1 MLGKRPEMESLES
14 KSSDSEN
21 FAPPTAVILCL
32 RGEDPSLDACLKSLI
47 AQDFPN
53 FEIHFVLDSRQD
65 PALNTIQNFLQENR
79 DCQIK
84 TKTVFLTENP
94 ETNNIIETCSLK
106 NQALIAAISA
116 AEETIEVIALVDADG
131 VVQKDWLSSLIEPLA
146 DQKVGAATGSRWFDP
161 RERNPGSIVRQTWNA
176 AALPQMNFYNIPWG
190 GALAIKRSTIED
202 CELLR
207 HWSTGF
213 CEDTMLPKILAK
225 KDYKLTQVR
234 SVIVRSTESTT
245 LWSAANWISRQ
256 LLTVR
261 LHHSSWPLVL
271 GHAIF
276 SGACL
281 LGIVIA
287 IFWCVWNQEYMQ
299 TSRLAITLLIFLA
312 GNVALLQVIQIAN
325 RDGASLPE
333 GSVERSNEISDHPF
347 AISRGPGFSGAML
360 TQLLY
365 PLIAIKAAL
374 MQKVQWRGIT
384 YRILPG
390 KKISM
395 DDYRPYQAN
404 PSNSDASL

>member
-202 CELLR
+202 CGNRPKHRINYALVSSQLDLATTADGSSPPQQLAAGARTCDFLRGLSARNCDRDLLVCLEPR
-207 HWSTGF
+207 IHADFEARDNTTYLFGRQRG
-213 CEDTMLPKILAK
+213 LA
-225 KDYKLTQVR
+225 
-234 SVIVRSTESTT
+234 SS
-245 LWSAANWISRQ
+245 
-256 LLTVR
+256 
-261 LHHSSWPLVL
+261 HSN
-271 GHAIF
+271 
-276 SGACL
+276 C
-281 LGIVIA
+281 
-287 IFWCVWNQEYMQ
+287 
-299 TSRLAITLLIFLA
+299 
-312 GNVALLQVIQIAN
+312 
-325 RDGASLPE
+325 
-333 GSVERSNEISDHPF
+333 
-347 AISRGPGFSGAML
+347 GPGFSGAML